1 MEIKGSNRY
10 QTSALIADK
19 QNYTTAI
26 LVNSTKSIADGLSA
40 SALSGAA
47 NAPILLVKQ
56 NEIPADVELRL
67 ECTNKIYIIGSEN
80 AISKNIE
87 DRLKK
92 SGFIVSRIG
101 GKNRYETSVNV
112 ANEVKR
118 VKGGASETFIV
129 NGVKGEA
136 DAMSISSRSGFIV
149 SRIGGK
155 NRYETSVNVGNEVKR
170 VKGGASETFIVNGT
184 KGEADAMSISSVAA
198 RDSAP
203 VILTD
208 GKTISAD
215 AKKIVNS
222 IPNRYAIGLQGVM
235 NESLV
240 ESLGA
245 TRVGGKNRFETNKK
259 IINTFY
265 KNVASYYLSK
275 SDQLVDALA
284 ASPITIGATR
294 VGGKNRFETN
304 KKIINTF
311 YKNVASYYL
320 SKSDQLVDALAAS
333 PITKY
338 SPIVLVNKN
347 SDKSVLKGAQKMT
360 ALGGIDKATIESC
373 KKAAQ

>member
-1 MEIKGSNRY
+1 MKKLLSTLLSAMLVVSMTVASASALTVNEIKGADRY
-10 QTSALIADK
+10 ETSAKIADK

-26 LVNSTKSIADGLSA
+26 LVNSDKSIADGLSA
-40 SALSGAA
+40 SALAGAA

-56 NEIPADVELRL
+56 NSIPAAVELRL

-101 GKNRYETSVNV
+101 GSDRYETSVNV

-136 DAMSISSRSGFIV
+136 DAMSISS
-149 SRIGGK
+149 
-155 NRYETSVNVGNEVKR
+155 
-170 VKGGASETFIVNGT
+170 
-184 KGEADAMSISSVAA
+184 VAA

-208 GKTISAD
+208 GKTISAN

-235 NESLV
+235 NETLV

-245 TRVGGKNRFETNKK
+245 TRIGGNDRYLTNKK

-265 KNVASYYLSK
+265 RNVSSYHLSK
-275 SDQLVDALA
+275 SEQLVDALS
-284 ASPITIGATR
+284 ASPM
-294 VGGKNRFETN
+294 
-304 KKIINTF
+304 
-311 YKNVASYYL
+311 
-320 SKSDQLVDALAAS
+320 
-333 PITKY
+333 TKY
-338 SPIVLVNKN
+338 APIVLVNKN
-347 SDKSVLKGAQKMT
+347 SDKSVLKGATTMT
-360 ALGGIDKATIESC
+360 ALGGIDKATIENC

>member
-1 MEIKGSNRY
+1 MKKIVSTILSAMLVLSMTVSSASALTMLEIKGSNRY
-10 QTSALIADK
+10 ETSALIADK

-40 SALSGAA
+40 SALAGAT
-47 NAPILLVKQ
+47 NAPIFLIKQ
-56 NEIPADVELRL
+56 NEIPTSIELRL
-67 ECTNKIYIIGSEN
+67 ECANKIYIIGSEG
-80 AISKNIE
+80 AISKSVE
-87 DRLKK
+87 DGLKK
-92 SGFIVSRIG
+92 SGFYVDRIG

-112 ANEVKR
+112 ATEVKK

-136 DAMSISSRSGFIV
+136 DAMSISS
-149 SRIGGK
+149 
-155 NRYETSVNVGNEVKR
+155 
-170 VKGGASETFIVNGT
+170 
-184 KGEADAMSISSVAA
+184 VAA

-203 VILTD
+203 VILTN

-222 IPNRYAIGLQGVM
+222 IPNRYAIGLAGVM

-245 TRVGGKNRFETNKK
+245 TR
-259 IINTFY
+259 I
-265 KNVASYYLSK
+265 
-275 SDQLVDALA
+275 
-284 ASPITIGATR
+284 
-294 VGGKNRFETN
+294 GGKNRFETN

-347 SDKSVLKGAQKMT
+347 SDKSVLKGAQKIT
-360 ALGGIDKATIESC
+360 ALGGIDKATLENC
-373 KKAAQ
+373 KNAAK

>member
-1 MEIKGSNRY
+1 MKKLLSTILSAMLVVSMTVASASALTFVEIKGSNRY

-40 SALSGAA
+40 SALAGAA

-56 NEIPADVELRL
+56 NEIPTDVELRL

-129 NGVKGEA
+129 NG
-136 DAMSISSRSGFIV
+136 
-149 SRIGGK
+149 
-155 NRYETSVNVGNEVKR
+155 
-170 VKGGASETFIVNGT
+170 T

-235 NESLV
+235 DESLV
-240 ESLGA
+240 ESI
-245 TRVGGKNRFETNKK
+245 V
-259 IINTFY
+259 
-265 KNVASYYLSK
+265 
-275 SDQLVDALA
+275 
-284 ASPITIGATR
+284 ATR

-360 ALGGIDKATIESC
+360 ALGGIDSATIESC